1 MRKIYA
7 RGTKVVTKCK
17 FCKFMATPVPNKVGK
32 AHFHSGNLTQHM
44 KQKHTDQRKTLISSK
59 KCYCSS
65 PAATDSTLD
74 AFALLVDWQ
83 KSTSNSQLTLENSRK
98 RL

>member
-1 MRKIYA
+1 
-7 RGTKVVTKCK
+7 
-17 FCKFMATPVPNKVGK
+17 MATPVPNKVGK
-32 AHFHSGNLTQHM
+32 AHFRSGNLTQHM
-44 KQKHTDQRKTLISSK
+44 KQKHTDQRKTLVLSK
-59 KCYCSS
+59 KRYCSS

-74 AFALLVDWQ
+74 AFALSVDWQ